1 MNIKPNIDDSR
12 LTRKIDGLDQDLKKQ
27 TIDVIEEKP
36 LTLYLNNQEIVTM
49 MTINDYP
56 EYLAVGY
63 LLNQNMLLKNDKI
76 LSIEYEEDIDTIV
89 IRTKRKTNFEKKLKK
104 KTLTSGCAQGTAFGD
119 IMESFEQKKLND
131 KNRIMAGGKRFY
143 SRLFVKNCNKK
154 T

>member
-36 LTLYLNNQEIVTM
+36 LTLYLNSQEIVTM

-76 LSIEYEEDIDTIV
+76 LSMEYEEDINI
-89 IRTKRKTNFEKKLKK
+89 LKK
-104 KTLTSGCAQGTAFGD
+104 S
-119 IMESFEQKKLND
+119 
-131 KNRIMAGGKRFY
+131 
-143 SRLFVKNCNKK
+143 
-154 T
+154 